1 MHVISY
7 CKVALLS
14 FKQRQ
19 HIFRLHSA
27 TTPCLK
33 VTLLLLIMQH
43 DQAVLCFVW
52 TTFSHRVLVVL
63 WCRLGVGVPHSPS
76 MGVGER
82 KRRWKGK
89 TKCKCKIGREKQN
102 ESEIGRKRQKERK
115 WNIKRGVEKK
125 KWGIFQQQQWRV
137 VGAEMRIEDLLSLLE
152 AVYMFAWRS

>member
-43 DQAVLCFVW
+43 DQAELQMKLKYICVNCVNY
-52 TTFSHRVLVVL
+52 
-63 WCRLGVGVPHSPS
+63 
-76 MGVGER
+76 
-82 KRRWKGK
+82 K
-89 TKCKCKIGREKQN
+89 TNTVFLFLSDHIANDIG
-102 ESEIGRKRQKERK
+102 SSI
-115 WNIKRGVEKK
+115 
-125 KWGIFQQQQWRV
+125 
-137 VGAEMRIEDLLSLLE
+137 D
-152 AVYMFAWRS
+152 